1 MAYNKQLFK
10 PGDILKAQDLNDIE
24 AGIVNNEQLID
35 DMKSQMY
42 VNMSMNKDRVIGG
55 SLFNFRNGSTYGN
68 GNYQYEHIF
77 YPVNVGATYYVTG
90 SSASNVV
97 DHPLGGFINSS
108 GAILSTF
115 GTDPLTVY
123 TDYEIVAPE
132 NAAYMIVNRSLDTV
146 VINVRT
152 TFGVGEI
159 VERVSEQLYALGDL
173 TENVFIDAEE
183 KVYNSLFDTHNGSTY
198 GNYSAYSHAFYK
210 VEEGETYL
218 VDGASAS
225 NGSHYSLGCFLTDGS
240 VTPFGKFG
248 YDNDVVYYEYR
259 IKVPTGATKMVINS
273 NRQNVQIRVYKQ
285 LNLVDSIETGSAA
298 YSAKTLDGVIYEAK
312 KNPFAFKP
320 FDKGYISFVFDDLPA
335 EIDEIAATFE
345 EYNMPLCLA
354 AIPDRLGYTSSGL
367 TENKGSFTV
376 GMRRGDV
383 CTVVQNNGGEI
394 LAHNNEVINI
404 TNQFDYKFMYE
415 HFVTTRS
422 LLETDGYVI
431 RGIIRSGGEG
441 QINKSA
447 EIERWVTGCYEYGNY
462 GYAPQHNLERITIN
476 QPISDLK
483 AAIDDAVSNKKWI
496 RVMAHNYAYDNG
508 ETFTSADDL
517 RTILDYCKSSGIGVV
532 TYAHMIDTFRSSEL
546 ENRIAALENK

>member
-1 MAYNKQLFK
+1 
-10 PGDILKAQDLNDIE
+10 
-24 AGIVNNEQLID
+24 
-35 DMKSQMY
+35 
-42 VNMSMNKDRVIGG
+42 
-55 SLFNFRNGSTYGN
+55 
-68 GNYQYEHIF
+68 
-77 YPVNVGATYYVTG
+77 
-90 SSASNVV
+90 
-97 DHPLGGFINSS
+97 
-108 GAILSTF
+108 
-115 GTDPLTVY
+115 
-123 TDYEIVAPE
+123 
-132 NAAYMIVNRSLDTV
+132 
-146 VINVRT
+146 
-152 TFGVGEI
+152 
-159 VERVSEQLYALGDL
+159 
-173 TENVFIDAEE
+173 
-183 KVYNSLFDTHNGSTY
+183 
-198 GNYSAYSHAFYK
+198 
-210 VEEGETYL
+210 
-218 VDGASAS
+218 
-225 NGSHYSLGCFLTDGS
+225 
-240 VTPFGKFG
+240 
-248 YDNDVVYYEYR
+248 
-259 IKVPTGATKMVINS
+259 MVINS

-298 YSAKTLDGVIYEAK
+298 YSAKALDGVIYEAK

-335 EIDEIAATFE
+335 EIDEIAAIFE

-383 CTVVQNNGGEI
+383 CTIVQNNGGEI

-476 QPISDLK
+476 QPISDFK

-496 RVMAHNYAYDNG
+496 RVMAHNYAYGNG

-517 RTILDYCKSSGIGVV
+517 RTILDYCESSGIGVV